1 MGLCSLQSGNAGEAL
16 PSSTSLFKLT
26 PMTTLSLFSCLAL
39 IGWETKTW
47 SKVFET
53 QIRAIS
59 KKGKREKE
67 MKPGL
72 LEHVKQPRSSPILLF
87 HCSMCFV
94 FPRVAFWVE
103 WTCLSGYYF
112 SKLSSEFSC
121 MVFPRPAFWVDSDAL
136 IQSLRSFK

>member
-1 MGLCSLQSGNAGEAL
+1 MGLCSLKVEIQGRLCPQAL
-16 PSSTSLFKLT
+16 PFLNLLQWLL
-26 PMTTLSLFSCLAL
+26 LSLFSCLPL

-67 MKPGL
+67 MKPCL
-72 LEHVKQPRSSPILLF
+72 LEHVKQPRSSPVLLF
-87 HCSMCFV
+87 HCNMCFV